1 MTRTFAVDAN
11 NDLVIG
17 EDDRLSIAS
26 GLDAVLQNCEHA
38 AKTIL
43 NEMVLAQG
51 EGLPYFE
58 AVWVGVPNLPVWEAA
73 FRARILAVADVLSID
88 AFVMQRVGETLTYR
102 ATISTAYGTGE
113 ISNG

>member
-1 MTRTFAVDAN
+1 MTRTFAVDSN

-17 EDDRLSIAS
+17 EDDRLSIAD
-26 GLDAVLQNCEHA
+26 GLTAVLQNCEHA

-51 EGLPYFE
+51 EGIPYFE
-58 AVWVGVPNLPVWEAA
+58 AVWVGVPNIAVWEAA
-73 FRARILAVADVLSID
+73 FRARVLAVADVVAIVALTTGRD
-88 AFVMQRVGETLTYR
+88 GEVLTYT
-102 ATISTAYGTGE
+102 ATISTIYGTGD

>member
-17 EDDRLSIAS
+17 QDDRLSIVS

-51 EGLPYFE
+51 EGIPYFE
-58 AVWVGVPNLPVWEAA
+58 AVWVGVPNLAVWEAS
-73 FRARILAVADVLSID
+73 FRARILAVADVVSID
-88 AFVMQRVGETLTYR
+88 ALTLGRAGDVLNYR
-102 ATISTAYGTGE
+102 ATIATIYGTGE
-113 ISNG
+113 IANG

>member
-1 MTRTFAVDAN
+1 MTRTFSVDAN

-17 EDDRLSIAS
+17 QDDRLSIVS

-58 AVWVGVPNLPVWEAA
+58 AVWVGVPNLAVWEAA
-73 FRARILAVADVLSID
+73 FRARILAVADVLGIE
-88 AFVMQRVGETLTYR
+88 ALTINRTGETLTYR
-102 ATISTAYGTGE
+102 ATIATAYGTGE
-113 ISNG
+113 IANG

>member
-17 EDDRLSIAS
+17 ADDRLSIVS

-51 EGLPYFE
+51 EGIPYFE
-58 AVWVGVPNLPVWEAA
+58 AVWVGVPNLAVWEAS
-73 FRARILAVADVLSID
+73 FRARILAVADVLAVVTLRLGRAGD
-88 AFVMQRVGETLTYR
+88 VLTYE
-102 ATISTAYGTGE
+102 ATISTVYGTGD

>member
-17 EDDRLSIAS
+17 SDDRLRIATD
-26 GLDAVLQNCEHA
+26 LEAVLQNCEHA

-51 EGLPYFE
+51 EGIPYFE
-58 AVWVGVPNLPVWEAA
+58 AVWVGVPNLAVWEAS
-73 FRARILAVADVLSID
+73 FRARVLAVADVLSID
-88 AFVMQRVGETLTYR
+88 ALTLGREGETLTYR
-102 ATISTAYGTGE
+102 ATITTVYGTGE
-113 ISNG
+113 IANG

>member
-1 MTRTFAVDAN
+1 MTRTFAVDQF

-17 EDDRLSIAS
+17 QDDRLSIVD
-26 GLDAVLQNCEHA
+26 GLSAVLQNCEHA

-51 EGLPYFE
+51 EGIPYFE
-58 AVWVGVPNLPVWEAA
+58 AVWIGVPNLAVWEAS

-88 AFVMQRVGETLTYR
+88 ALTLGRTGETLTYR
-102 ATISTAYGTGE
+102 ATIATVYGTGE
-113 ISNG
+113 IANG

>member
-17 EDDRLSIAS
+17 EDDRLSIVS
-26 GLDAVLQNCEHA
+26 GLDAALQNCEHA
-38 AKTIL
+38 ANTIL

-51 EGLPYFE
+51 EGIPYFE
-58 AVWVGVPNLPVWEAA
+58 AIWVGVPNVAVWEAA
-73 FRARILAVADVLSID
+73 FRARILAVADVVAID
-88 AFVMQRVGETLTYR
+88 ALALGRTGETLTYR
-102 ATISTAYGTGE
+102 ATIATIYGTGE

>member
-17 EDDRLSIAS
+17 QDDRLSIVS
-26 GLDAVLQNCEHA
+26 GLEAALQNCEHA

-51 EGLPYFE
+51 EGIPYFE
-58 AVWVGVPNLPVWEAA
+58 AVWVGVPNLAVWEAS

-88 AFVMQRVGETLTYR
+88 ALTLGREGGTLTYR
-102 ATISTAYGTGE
+102 ATIATVYGTGE
-113 ISNG
+113 IANG